1 MNREEIPNHSIK
13 VEIIYMYD
21 FTTLGAI
28 VGLVAA
34 IVLIIKKVS
43 PAYSLILGALI
54 GGIIGGGGL
63 TTTVNTMVTGA
74 SSMMSSVLRIMTS
87 GILAGALIKTGSA
100 EKIAETIV
108 EKLGEKRAIL
118 AISIAT
124 MIICAVGVFIDI
136 AVITVAPIAIAIG
149 RKVNLTN
156 SSILLAMIGGGK
168 AGNILSPNPNT
179 IAASEAF
186 GVDLT
191 ALMMENAL
199 PAVGAL
205 IVTVVLAT
213 MLSKKGNDSIP
224 EEENREESNLPGF
237 ASAFAGPLVVI
248 VLLALRP
255 LAGISVDP
263 LIALPVGGLV
273 CILVTGNVKDIISI
287 TEYGLGKVI
296 GVSILLIG
304 TGTIAG
310 IIKASALQYDVITI
324 IEAMNMPAF
333 VLAPISGIL
342 MAAASAS
349 TTAGTTIASQT
360 FGGTLVAQ
368 GVPAISAAAM
378 IHAGA
383 TVLDS
388 LPHGSFFHATG
399 GSVKMS
405 ISDRMKLIPYEAI
418 IGLTSTILSIIWYLI

>member
-1 MNREEIPNHSIK
+1 
-13 VEIIYMYD
+13 MYD

-28 VGLVAA
+28 VGLVIA

-43 PAYSLILGALI
+43 PAYSLILGALL

-63 TTTVNTMVTGA
+63 VTTVNTMVSGA

-108 EKLGEKRAIL
+108 TKLGEKRAL
-118 AISIAT
+118 FAISIAT
-124 MIICAVGVFIDI
+124 MIICTVGVFIDI
-136 AVITVAPIAIAIG
+136 SVITVAPIAIAIG
-149 RKVNLTN
+149 RKVGLTN

-186 GVDLT
+186 SVDLT
-191 ALMMENAL
+191 ALMMENAI

-205 IVTVVLAT
+205 IVTVILST
-213 MLSKKGNDSIP
+213 MLSKKGNDAIP
-224 EEENREESNLPGF
+224 AEKAAKEKTNLPSF
-237 ASAFAGPLVVI
+237 MAAFAGPLVVI
-248 VLLALRP
+248 ILLALRP
-255 LAGISVDP
+255 ICGISIDP
-263 LIALPVGGLV
+263 LIALPLGGLV
-273 CILVTGNVKDIISI
+273 CVFVTGNVKDTISI
-287 TEYGLGKVI
+287 TEFGLSKVI

-310 IIKASALQYDVITI
+310 IIKASALQYDVITL

-333 VLAPISGIL
+333 VLAPFSGIL

-360 FGGTLVAQ
+360 FGGTLIAQ
-368 GVPAISAAAM
+368 GVPALSAAAM
-378 IHAGA
+378 VHAGA

-399 GSVKMS
+399 GSVRMN
-405 ISDRMKLIPYEAI
+405 ISDRMKLIPYEAMV
-418 IGLTSTILSIIWYLI
+418 GLTSTILAIIWYLI

>member
-1 MNREEIPNHSIK
+1 
-13 VEIIYMYD
+13 MYE

-28 VGLVAA
+28 VGLVIA

-54 GGIIGGGGL
+54 GGLIGGGGL
-63 TTTVNTMVTGA
+63 ETTVSTMVTGA

-108 EKLGEKRAIL
+108 SKLGEKRAL
-118 AISIAT
+118 FAISIAT
-124 MIICAVGVFIDI
+124 MVICAVGVFVDI
-136 AVITVAPIAIAIG
+136 SVITVAPIAIAIG
-149 RKVNLTN
+149 RKVGLTN

-186 GVDLT
+186 QVDLT

-205 IVTVVLAT
+205 IVTVLLAT
-213 MLSKKGNDSIP
+213 LLSKKGKDAIP
-224 EEENREESNLPGF
+224 EDESRDKEKLPNF
-237 ASAFAGPLVVI
+237 WAAFAGPLVVI
-248 VLLALRP
+248 ILLALRP
-255 LAGISVDP
+255 ICDISIDP

-273 CILVTGNVKDIISI
+273 CVLVTGNLKSTIQI
-287 TEYGLGKVI
+287 TEFGLSKVI

-310 IIKASALQYDVITI
+310 IIKASALQYDVINLI
-324 IEAMNMPAF
+324 DAMNLPAF
-333 VLAPISGIL
+333 VLAPLSGIL

-360 FGGTLVAQ
+360 FGGTLIAQ

-378 IHAGA
+378 VHAGA
-383 TVLDS
+383 TVVDS

-399 GSVKMS
+399 GAVKMS
-405 ISDRMKLIPYEAI
+405 ISDRMKLIPYEAL
-418 IGLTSTILSIIWYLI
+418 IGLTSTVLSIVWYLI